1 MNLGSQLRKL
11 NLSSHECV
19 VVLGSTALFRRLR
32 HHGWLRPLQ
41 ESRPG
46 RSCLYP
52 VSRIEAV
59 QLRLEGG
66 EFPPPLPCEVRS
78 QLERHGPM
86 SLPSLPHG
94 GQPHGRARQANP
106 VPPASHQPPAPI
118 HS

>member
-1 MNLGSQLRKL
+1 MNPGAHLRKL
-11 NLSSHECV
+11 NLSGHECV

-78 QLERHGPM
+78 QLESHRPSGR
-86 SLPSLPHG
+86 PSLPRG
-94 GQPHGRARQANP
+94 GQPHGRPHQTSA
-106 VPPASHQPPAPI
+106 VPPSSHQPPAPI